1 MVFTVSTRNYIGED
15 CTISAYEDGQEIPA
29 VFITLSDKSRKDE
42 AIIFAAQISGMLN
55 GQDAFN
61 MKSDSRVFFE
71 RHPNGFSLRHQKNGA
86 SISSPTLN
94 IRVNAGMPEDLEAYI
109 REKIVPDHNGGM
121 ASKLC
126 RAVTF
131 AAPQAPVPQSAMR
144 P

>member
-1 MVFTVSTRNYIGED
+1 MVFAVSTKNFIGED
-15 CTISAYEDGQEIPA
+15 ITISAYEDGQEIPA

-42 AIIFAAQISGMLN
+42 AMLFAAQISGMLN
-55 GQDAFN
+55 GHDAFG

-71 RHPNGFSLRHQKNGA
+71 RHPNGFSLRHQKDGA
-86 SISSPTLN
+86 GMSEPTMN
-94 IRVNAGMPEDLEAYI
+94 IRVNAGMPEDLEVYI
-109 REKIVPDHNGGM
+109 REKIVPDHNGGT

-126 RAVTF
+126 SAVTF